1 MAEKQE
7 VEDVDNKIQAV
18 LESTKR
24 MQEECEKLQKA
35 NQAYKNELLNLYTS
49 NYETKQNVEKA
60 KSVIYRQEI
69 VSTKMKNEFSNL
81 QKNTIKILMD
91 NMTEDK
97 S

>member
-7 VEDVDNKIQAV
+7 IEDVDKKIQAV

-24 MQEECEKLQKA
+24 MQEECEKLEKA
-35 NQAYKNELLNLYTS
+35 NQAYKNELLKLYTS
-49 NYETKQNVEKA
+49 NYETKQNIEKS

-69 VSTKMKNEFSNL
+69 VSTKMKDEFSNL